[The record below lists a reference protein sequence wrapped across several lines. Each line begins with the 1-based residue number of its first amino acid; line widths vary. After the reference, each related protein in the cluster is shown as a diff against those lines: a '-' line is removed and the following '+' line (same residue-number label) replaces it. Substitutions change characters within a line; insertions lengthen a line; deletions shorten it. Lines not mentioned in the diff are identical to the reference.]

1 MTTEEE
7 LNSPANDFAS
17 DPRPIGVFDSG
28 IGGLTV
34 LRALID
40 AMPGERFIY
49 LGDTARVP
57 YGTKSAD
64 TVRTYSQGLTQ
75 ILMGHDVKMIVIAC
89 NTASVHAADA
99 IAQAIHPIP
108 VISMVPPAAAAA
120 LQATRN
126 KHILVMG
133 TQSTIASGS
142 YVRALQALDA
152 SVKITSVPA
161 QLLVGFA
168 EEGWIDGDI
177 AHAAVSR
184 YIGEYFKGI
193 DKPDT
198 IIMGCTHFPLLRDV
212 IAAVAGPDVT
222 LIDCGVAASAHI
234 KGRTTGTHEIQC
246 LVTDAV
252 ERFTPQV
259 ARFLGISA
267 EKAPAEHID
276 LTGLL
281 NTDLRKAS

>member
-1 MTTEEE
+1 MGA
-7 LNSPANDFAS
+7 PDFAA

-64 TVRTYSQGLTQ
+64 TVRSYAQGLTQ
-75 ILMGHDVKMIVIAC
+75 VLMQRDVKMIVIAC
-89 NTASVHAADA
+89 NTASVHAAEA
-99 IAQAIHPIP
+99 IAAYISPIP
-108 VISMVPPAAAAA
+108 VVSMVPPAVEAA
-120 LQATRN
+120 LAATRN
-126 KHILVMG
+126 SHVLVMG

-142 YVRALQALDA
+142 YARALQARDPA
-152 SVKITSVPA
+152 VRIASVPA

-177 AHAAVSR
+177 ARAAVER
-184 YIGEYFKGI
+184 YIGAYFAGA

-212 IAAVAGPDVT
+212 IAEIAGPGVA
-222 LIDCGVAASAHI
+222 LIDCGAAASIHI
-234 KGRTTGTHEIQC
+234 KGRTQGRGEIKC

-259 ARFLGISA
+259 ARFLGIPA
-267 EKAPAEHID
+267 ESIPTEHID
-276 LTGLL
+276 LTGLP

>member
-1 MTTEEE
+1 MP
-7 LNSPANDFAS
+7 SDFAF

-64 TVRTYSQGLTQ
+64 TVRTYSSGLTRV
-75 ILMGHDVKMIVIAC
+75 LMDYDVKMIVIAC

-99 IAQAIHPIP
+99 IAQAIAPVP

-120 LQATRN
+120 LAATRN

-142 YVRALQALDA
+142 YARALHARDPSLR
-152 SVKITSVPA
+152 ITAVAA

-168 EEGWIDGDI
+168 EEGWVDGDI
-177 AHAAVSR
+177 VRAAVAR
-184 YIGEYFKGI
+184 YIGAYFTGA
-193 DKPDT
+193 DRPDT
-198 IIMGCTHFPLLRDV
+198 VIMGCTHFPLLRDV
-212 IAAVAGPDVT
+212 IADVAGAGVT
-222 LIDCGVAASAHI
+222 LIDCGIAASAGI
-234 KGRTTGTHEIQC
+234 KGRTDGSCDIKC

-259 ARFLGISA
+259 ARFLGL
-267 EKAPAEHID
+267 PAEDISVAHID
-276 LTGLL
+276 LTGLT
-281 NTDLRKAS
+281 NIDLRKVS

>member
-1 MTTEEE
+1 MEEE
-7 LNSPANDFAS
+7 LNNPANDFAS

-64 TVRTYSQGLTQ
+64 TVRTYSLGLTQ
-75 ILMGHDVKMIVIAC
+75 ILMRHDVKMIVIAC

-99 IAQAIHPIP
+99 LAQAIHPVP

-120 LQATRN
+120 LAVTRN

-142 YVRALQALDA
+142 YARALHARDPSLR
-152 SVKITSVPA
+152 ITAVAA

-168 EEGWIDGDI
+168 EEGWVDGDI
-177 AHAAVSR
+177 VRAAVAR
-184 YIGEYFKGI
+184 YIGAYFTGA

-198 IIMGCTHFPLLRDV
+198 VIMGCTHFPLLRDV
-212 IAAVAGPDVT
+212 IADVAGAGVT
-222 LIDCGVAASAHI
+222 LIDCGIAASAGI
-234 KGRTTGTHEIQC
+234 KGRTDGSCDIKC

-259 ARFLGISA
+259 ARFLGL
-267 EKAPAEHID
+267 PAEDISVAHID
-276 LTGLL
+276 LTGLP
-281 NTDLRKAS
+281 NIDLRKVS

>member
-1 MTTEEE
+1 MEEE
-7 LNSPANDFAS
+7 LNNPANDFAS

-64 TVRTYSQGLTQ
+64 TVRTYSLGLTQ
-75 ILMGHDVKMIVIAC
+75 ILMRHDVKMIVIAC

-99 IAQAIHPIP
+99 LAQAIHPVP

-120 LQATRN
+120 LAVTRN

-142 YVRALQALDA
+142 YARALHARDPSLR
-152 SVKITSVPA
+152 ITAVAA

-168 EEGWIDGDI
+168 EEGWVDGDI
-177 AHAAVSR
+177 VRAAVAR
-184 YIGEYFKGI
+184 YIGAYFTGA

-198 IIMGCTHFPLLRDV
+198 VIMGCTHFPLLRDV
-212 IAAVAGPDVT
+212 IADVAGAGVT
-222 LIDCGVAASAHI
+222 LIDCGIAASAGI
-234 KGRTTGTHEIQC
+234 KGRTDGSCDIKC

-259 ARFLGISA
+259 ARFLGL
-267 EKAPAEHID
+267 PAEDISVAHID
-276 LTGLL
+276 LTGLT
-281 NTDLRKAS
+281 NIDLRKVS